1 MSIMTDIDVTEI
13 RIILE
18 DLSEE
23 QLINILEKNGYTN
36 KGKKNVLIREIMTK
50 ISHDIV
56 IQELDDLL
64 LYYFYFFYF
73 YRTFIFLLIL
83 LLFLYPITY
92 KNTHCFFY

>member
-1 MSIMTDIDVTEI
+1 MTDIDVTEI

-50 ISHDIV
+50 ISHDYFTTFFIS
-56 IQELDDLL
+56 
-64 LYYFYFFYF
+64 YYLQKYP
-73 YRTFIFLLIL
+73 
-83 LLFLYPITY
+83 LLFLLNF
-92 KNTHCFFY
+92 KA

>member
-1 MSIMTDIDVTEI
+1 MTDIDVTEI

-23 QLINILEKNGYTN
+23 QLINILEKNGEKNGYTN

-56 IQELDDLL
+56 IQELDDLGV
-64 LYYFYFFYF
+64 
-73 YRTFIFLLIL
+73 I
-83 LLFLYPITY
+83 
-92 KNTHCFFY
+92 

>member
-1 MSIMTDIDVTEI
+1 MGEVIMTDIDVTEI

-50 ISHDIV
+50 ISHDWCNI
-56 IQELDDLL
+56 IKL
-64 LYYFYFFYF
+64 
-73 YRTFIFLLIL
+73 FIFFTS
-83 LLFLYPITY
+83 LFYYLFTI
-92 KNTHCFFY
+92 F

>member
-1 MSIMTDIDVTEI
+1 MTDIDVTEI

-23 QLINILEKNGYTN
+23 QLEKNGYTN

-56 IQELDDLL
+56 IQELDELGV
-64 LYYFYFFYF
+64 
-73 YRTFIFLLIL
+73 I
-83 LLFLYPITY
+83 
-92 KNTHCFFY
+92 

>member
-1 MSIMTDIDVTEI
+1 MGDIIMTDIDVTEI

-18 DLSEE
+18 DLTEE

-56 IQELDDLL
+56 IQELDELGA
-64 LYYFYFFYF
+64 
-73 YRTFIFLLIL
+73 I
-83 LLFLYPITY
+83 
-92 KNTHCFFY
+92 